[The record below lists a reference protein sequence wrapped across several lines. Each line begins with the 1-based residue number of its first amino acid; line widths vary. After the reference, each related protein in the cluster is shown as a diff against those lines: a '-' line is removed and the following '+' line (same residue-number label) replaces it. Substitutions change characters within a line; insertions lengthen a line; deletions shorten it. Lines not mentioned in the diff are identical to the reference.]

1 MQTSESIRVPP
12 SLLLIP
18 SQLCTAEVW
27 RHQINDLSENVNIS
41 VADHTQARSMAGIA
55 DHILKTAPDTF
66 ALAAHGMGGFV
77 AFEMWRQAPQRIRR
91 MALFDTLAT
100 ADTPAQITR
109 RQGYADLVRTGKF
122 DQVVEER
129 IPILLHPERQDNES
143 LLKIARGMA
152 TQTGA
157 AAFLRQQDAIISRPD
172 SRPTLTTITCSTLVV
187 IGQQDAI
194 TTLEDAEM
202 IASNIPNAR
211 LDVIEECGHLSPLEQ
226 PETVTQLLR
235 GWLNS

>member
-1 MQTSESIRVPP
+1 MPP

-27 RHQINDLSENVNIS
+27 QHQIGTLSEDVNIS
-41 VADHTQARSMAGIA
+41 VADHTQAPSMAGIA
-55 DHILKTAPDTF
+55 DHILKTAPDSF

-77 AFEMWRQAPQRIRR
+77 AFEMWRQAPQRIQR

-100 ADTPAQITR
+100 ADTPSQITR
-109 RQGYADLVRTGKF
+109 RRGYATLVRAGKF

-143 LLKIARGMA
+143 LLKIARDMA
-152 TQTGA
+152 SQTGP

-172 SRPTLTTITCSTLVV
+172 SRPTLATITCPTLVA
-187 IGQQDAI
+187 IGRQDAI
-194 TTLEDAEM
+194 TALKDAET
-202 IASNIPNAR
+202 IAKDIPNAQ
-211 LDVIEECGHLSPLEQ
+211 LNIIEECGHLSLLEQ
-226 PETVTQLLR
+226 PEAVTKLLR
-235 GWLNS
+235 RWLNS

>member
-1 MQTSESIRVPP
+1 MPP

-27 RHQINDLSENVNIS
+27 RHQIDDLSEDMDIS

-77 AFEMWRQAPQRIRR
+77 AFEMWRQAPERIQR

-100 ADTPAQITR
+100 ADPPTQIAR
-109 RQGYADLVRTGKF
+109 RQGYADLVHAGKF
-122 DQVVEER
+122 DQIVEER
-129 IPILLHPERQDNES
+129 IPILLHPDRQDNEK
-143 LLKIARGMA
+143 LLKIAHGMA
-152 TQTGA
+152 AQTGA

-172 SRPTLTTITCSTLVV
+172 SRPTLATITCPTLVA
-187 IGQQDAI
+187 IGRQDAI
-194 TTLEDAEM
+194 TALEDAEM
-202 IASNIPNAR
+202 MARDIPNAR
-211 LDVIEECGHLSPLEQ
+211 LEVIEECGHLSPLEQ
-226 PETVTQLLR
+226 PEAVTTLLR
-235 GWLNS
+235 RWLNS